1 MLKFNESP
9 DKYSM
14 SYADP
19 GSVLYLVSFP
29 DFGDS
34 LELLAE
40 PGTTLAEAE
49 VYARGRYGGERM
61 VVSMLR
67 DGVNSAKH
75 EPKREIAGS
84 ATGLYLADLNPTKT
98 KRSALGLKATGETKI
113 KGADM
118 TWTASVVDVYSPF
131 DAPGLLRVMDASRA
145 SMPTGQWQATRQL
158 SRAER
163 DAGVKSPRVVIV
175 RNKAGHT
182 PRGAAAPKG
191 SIDLWEFHP
200 TTAARMTQPRIA
212 DWKGTASQLL
222 KHYDRIQAKKLGLPE
237 PGLKK
242 AAKKKGKKKAATG
255 KLSVRDRDLKHRG
268 PVPPGYKP
276 WGLFRGDKLI
286 EAFDLRRE
294 AEAAKKE
301 ASKKKPAKKK
311 ATKRARPKADDEIRL
326 LKRSGKL
333 IATFGVTYK
342 LTQAMEDIR
351 DCARR
356 SKPCKVKIV
365 IRAYDQLRAAGKT
378 PGKTPR
384 QGLAYY
390 VAAELAKDLRRSPEL
405 KAIGK
410 GDHPK
415 FRPA

>member
-1 MLKFNESP
+1 MVKFKESP
-9 DKYSM
+9 DKYSI

-34 LELLAE
+34 LEVLGE

-49 VYARGRYGGERM
+49 LFARGRFGGERIA
-61 VVSMLR
+61 VSVLR
-67 DGVNSAKH
+67 AGVNSA
-75 EPKREIAGS
+75 KREIAGS
-84 ATGLYLADLNPTKT
+84 ATGLYIADINPTKT
-98 KRSALGLKATGETKI
+98 KRSALGIRATGETQI

-118 TWTASVVDVYSPF
+118 TWTATPVDVYSRF
-131 DAPGLLRVMDASRA
+131 DSPGALSVMDSSASKG
-145 SMPTGQWQATRQL
+145 TGQWQATRAL
-158 SRAER
+158 SRVER

-175 RNKAGHT
+175 RNKAG
-182 PRGAAAPKG
+182 RMVSGAKAPKG

-200 TTAARMTQPRIA
+200 TTARLMTRPRIA

-242 AAKKKGKKKAATG
+242 ATKKAAT
-255 KLSVRDRDLKHRG
+255 KK
-268 PVPPGYKP
+268 
-276 WGLFRGDKLI
+276 
-286 EAFDLRRE
+286 
-294 AEAAKKE
+294 AATKK
-301 ASKKKPAKKK
+301 APAKKK
-311 ATKRARPKADDEIRL
+311 ATKRARPKGDDEIRL

-342 LTQAMEDIR
+342 LTQAMEEIR

-356 SKPCKVKIV
+356 SKPCKLKTV
-365 IRAYDQLRAAGKT
+365 IRAYDQLRNAAKAA
-378 PGKTPR
+378 GKTPR

-390 VAAELAKDLRRSPEL
+390 VAAELAKDLKRSDEL
-405 KAIGK
+405 RATTN
-410 GDHPK
+410 GDLPRIK
-415 FRPA
+415 EA

>member
-1 MLKFNESP
+1 MLKFNWTP
-9 DKYSM
+9 DNYSM

-200 TTAARMTQPRIA
+200 TTAALMTQPRIA

-242 AAKKKGKKKAATG
+242 ATKKK
-255 KLSVRDRDLKHRG
+255 
-268 PVPPGYKP
+268 
-276 WGLFRGDKLI
+276 
-286 EAFDLRRE
+286 
-294 AEAAKKE
+294 
-301 ASKKKPAKKK
+301 ASKKKASKKKATKKK